1 MSVFSSVEY
10 HHDLIRVL
18 GGLNN
23 MIYVNHLAHYLE
35 HCMHSIFNRGRWSLT
50 YQWAAMSQQL
60 GEIYRDPSDIGD
72 LL

>member
-1 MSVFSSVEY
+1 
-10 HHDLIRVL
+10 
-18 GGLNN
+18 
-23 MIYVNHLAHYLE
+23 MIHVNHLAHYLE

-72 LL
+72 LQTK